1 MADENIFSF
10 VQGEVNSLIAKAE
23 SEISSLKTAAMG
35 FYSPATTQAGW
46 ENNPFWN
53 IDRAAPF
60 TLTTLADLP
69 EDLPTFNI
77 PEFVFNPE
85 DYVNK
90 DLLTKYSY
98 ESEFFDN
105 FLEPQLIEFIE
116 AQSYFIAADV
126 QDALFRLTH
135 DRDIQILNDQLDAQD
150 RIEARR
156 GFPMPNAMIL
166 VARNEILKQYGDR
179 RSDRNREVTALIA
192 ERAHDGVKHATSES
206 IKMEDIRSRFQLEYA
221 KVYWQA
227 ADYLIRKYEADI
239 RAAIAEY
246 QSLLDMIRANTAVDE
261 KVYDSERLYEEMENT
276 RSIERLRASIAE
288 MNGNIDTWK
297 HRVTAQIEAAKDA
310 VEYYKSAVSS
320 ATSIMNDVRTND
332 GAL

>member
-1 MADENIFSF
+1 MADENIFNF
-10 VQGEVNSLIAKAE
+10 VQGEVNSLISKAE
-23 SEISSLKTAAMG
+23 SEISSLKTAALAT
-35 FYSPATTQAGW
+35 YIPATTQAGW

-53 IDRAAPF
+53 VDRPTPF

-69 EDLPTFNI
+69 DDLPTLDI
-77 PEFVFNPE
+77 PPYNFNPE

-90 DLLTKYSY
+90 DLLTKYAY

-126 QDALFRLTH
+126 QDALFRQTH
-135 DRDIQILNDQLDAQD
+135 DRDLQILDDQIDAQD
-150 RIEARR
+150 RVEARR
-156 GFPMPNAMIL
+156 GFPMPTAMIL
-166 VARNEILKQYGDR
+166 AARNEILKQYADR

-206 IKMEDIRSRFQLEYA
+206 IKMEDIRSRFKLEYA

-227 ADYLIRKYEADI
+227 ADYLIRKYEVDV

-246 QSLLDMIRANTAVDE
+246 QSQLDMIRANTAVDE
-261 KVYDSERLYEEMENT
+261 KIYDSEQAYEQMEHD
-276 RSIERLRASIAE
+276 RSIQRLQASIAE